1 MEELMATAYSAPS
14 DHSNIDPSKHHKMQ
28 QPDRN
33 LLTKGAVKLEKT
45 NNFFTGT
52 LPETWR
58 AISVVVFYG
67 MNQNYYLTSY
77 FK

>member
-1 MEELMATAYSAPS
+1 MKELMTTAHSATS

-33 LLTKGAVKLEKT
+33 LLTNGAVKLEKT

-52 LPETWR
+52 LPETWS
-58 AISVVVFYG
+58 AI
-67 MNQNYYLTSY
+67 
-77 FK
+77 